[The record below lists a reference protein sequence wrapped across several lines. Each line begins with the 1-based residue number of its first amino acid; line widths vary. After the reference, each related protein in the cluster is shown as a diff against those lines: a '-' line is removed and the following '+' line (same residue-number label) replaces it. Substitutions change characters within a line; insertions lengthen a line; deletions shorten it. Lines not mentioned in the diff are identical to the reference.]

1 MKQSSAVEPITD
13 ARKYVLETNRIGAIW
28 QICFIANNFVF
39 PVNAFFGK
47 EYDIS
52 RVEFVILFVL
62 SHRDGLMAWEICRM
76 TNLPKNN
83 VSRGANK
90 LEQKG
95 HIRRTG
101 DPKDARRALLSLT
114 ESGWALFNEMIKH
127 YMDRAQSILN
137 LLDADDQRA
146 LDRITIKLSNALVA
160 KTQD

>member
-1 MKQSSAVEPITD
+1 
-13 ARKYVLETNRIGAIW
+13 
-28 QICFIANNFVF
+28 
-39 PVNAFFGK
+39 
-47 EYDIS
+47 
-52 RVEFVILFVL
+52 
-62 SHRDGLMAWEICRM
+62 MAWEICRM

-90 LEQKG
+90 LELKG